1 MRSRRTLATVAAV
14 AAAMSVLGPARAA
27 VAATPTDLFISEYV
41 EGSANNK
48 ALELFNGTG
57 SAIDLAAGGYGLQL
71 YFNGAT
77 APSTTIPLTGTVA
90 AGDVFVLAAS
100 TADARILAQ
109 ADLTTPAS
117 LFNGDDA
124 IVLKH
129 GDAAVDSIGQVG
141 VDPGTEWGTGLTS
154 TADNT
159 LRRKA
164 AVTGGDTQL
173 TDAFD
178 PAAQWDGYPTD
189 TFDGLGAHG
198 TGGDQPAVLTCGGVL
213 TTAKGTAATRTVTA
227 VDPDDTVTDLA
238 VSAVTPAAAIIRT
251 AVTPATAPGGT
262 TSATVTVPADV
273 AAGSY
278 TVTMTSTDA
287 DRTAATCT
295 FTVDVTTVRTVGEV
309 EGPTPDA
316 EDGRAD
322 RSPFAPASG
331 NATSASLYD
340 VRGATTEKTLAR
352 TDTGNPQYGFFLQS
366 RLGATDNDPASS
378 D

>member
-141 VDPGTEWGTGLTS
+141 VDPGTEWGAGLTS

-159 LRRKA
+159 LRRA
-164 AVTGGDTQL
+164 PAVADGDT
-173 TDAFD
+173 TVDDPFD
-178 PAAQWDGYPTD
+178 PAKQWLGYPVD
-189 TFDGLGAHG
+189 TFNGLGSH
-198 TGGDQPAVLTCGGVL
+198 TVDGGGPTDRPAVLPCGGTLSPPV
-213 TTAKGTAATRTVTA
+213 GSAAARTVTA
-227 VDPDDTVTDLA
+227 TDPDDTITSLA
-238 VSAVTPAAAIIRT
+238 VT
-251 AVTPATAPGGT
+251 AVTPAPSAGTIGRTAFTPAAAPGGT
-262 TSATVTVPADV
+262 ATAQVTASADLPA
-273 AAGSY
+273 G
-278 TVTMTSTDA
+278 
-287 DRTAATCT
+287 
-295 FTVDVTTVRTVGEV
+295 
-309 EGPTPDA
+309 
-316 EDGRAD
+316 
-322 RSPFAPASG
+322 
-331 NATSASLYD
+331 
-340 VRGATTEKTLAR
+340 
-352 TDTGNPQYGFFLQS
+352 
-366 RLGATDNDPASS
+366 
-378 D
+378 